1 MGTLPGDSQLSSCKL
16 KAMRPVSRVNQPFR
30 LLISP
35 SNSIFILITSIET
48 HVVSTGKF
56 ARSCSSIC

>member
-1 MGTLPGDSQLSSCKL
+1 MGTLPDDSQLSPCKL
-16 KAMRPVSRVNQPFR
+16 KAMRPVSRGNKPFR
-30 LLISP
+30 LLVRHAL
-35 SNSIFILITSIET
+35 SIFILITSIET